1 MENLKVN
8 GIPKE
13 LKIKIKKA
21 QDQYLIAK
29 AELETVEFIEHENIT
44 KILANNTFTD
54 DEGKRVLNPEED
66 FLIKREE
73 LDEFLELLFI
83 ENKNAGLAAI
93 DKETAIDWKYE
104 KRLKEI
110 EKELFDLQLETV
122 PNGIKKDVE
131 KAQNH
136 YKFRDKALDLILK
149 LDCNI

>member
-21 QDQYLIAK
+21 QEQYLIAK

-122 PNGIKKDVE
+122 PNGFKKDVE

-136 YKFRDKALDLILK
+136 YKFKDKALDLILR